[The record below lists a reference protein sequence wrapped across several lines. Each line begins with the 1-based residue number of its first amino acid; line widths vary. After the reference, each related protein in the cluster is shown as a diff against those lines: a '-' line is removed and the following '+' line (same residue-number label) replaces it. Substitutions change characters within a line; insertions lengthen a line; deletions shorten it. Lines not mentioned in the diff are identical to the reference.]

1 MSPQLLFRRSL
12 LVFCAVALG
21 AWLSVFF
28 FNGWFHEVLL
38 PVLHLSPP
46 IGDAFGAVLILAV
59 AYFGHRLV
67 SRAFFRDYSFGAI
80 EAQQVLHST
89 RSRMSELDR
98 EVAGELRSVPNYN
111 EVLRE
116 QIQAVVAQT
125 EQAAYDITERLQS
138 IDVVIGRLN
147 AFVAES
153 SAESS
158 EMAHT
163 SEQRIAGNQRL
174 IEQMQQYIDQRIID
188 TQQEQERIGQVVAEA
203 RALNSLTNL
212 IKDIA
217 AQTNLLALN
226 AAIEAARAGEAG
238 RGFAVVADEV
248 RKLSTETE
256 KAVHAVSDGMGRVAA
271 TIETKLHDKL
281 ATAHMDHEKAVL
293 GEFAGQLALLGSS
306 YEEMLV
312 HQGEVIDTVRA
323 SSEEL
328 ASMFMDALASVQFQD
343 VVRQQLEH
351 TVDSLGRLDG
361 HLEALAERLEQP
373 EDEEARYTPL
383 DQHLQEIYARYVMSQ
398 QRSAHD
404 SALGHGGNTDS
415 AGGGAKIELF

>member
-138 IDVVIGRLN
+138 IDVVVGRLN

-226 AAIEAARAGEAG
+226 AAIEAARAGESG

-248 RKLSTETE
+248 RKLAERTATATQEIGGMVGSIQQGT
-256 KAVHAVSDGMGRVAA
+256 AHAVLSMEEGVARVREGVQLSTQAGEAMAQINTGAGQVLAA
-271 TIETKLHDKL
+271 VKEISL
-281 ATAHMDHEKAVL
+281 AINEQTLASSEIAQSVERIAMMAGDNNLAAGSSLRTAHEL
-293 GEFAGQLALLGSS
+293 
-306 YEEMLV
+306 
-312 HQGEVIDTVRA
+312 
-323 SSEEL
+323 EEL
-328 ASMFMDALASVQFQD
+328 ASGLQGQISRFQ
-343 VVRQQLEH
+343 V
-351 TVDSLGRLDG
+351 
-361 HLEALAERLEQP
+361 
-373 EDEEARYTPL
+373 
-383 DQHLQEIYARYVMSQ
+383 
-398 QRSAHD
+398 
-404 SALGHGGNTDS
+404 
-415 AGGGAKIELF
+415 